1 MLHTLSHSP
10 YHSDMDALLHYLKP
24 GDVLVLMQDGV
35 ISALAETKMLERLLE
50 LSIPLYVICNDADA
64 RGLTAQISNRAALI
78 SYNHF
83 VQLTVQY
90 PQQLAW

>member
-10 YHSDMDALLHYLKP
+10 YHCDIDALLRCLGP
-24 GDVLVLMQDGV
+24 GDALVLLQDGV
-35 ISALAETKMLERLLE
+35 IAALANSETASRLLRA
-50 LSIPLYVICNDADA
+50 SIPLYVLQNDADA
-64 RGLTAQISNRAALI
+64 RGVAAQISNNFSLI
-78 SYNHF
+78 SYTQF